1 MATVM
6 GTRVPV
12 CRWRVKMAWSPQ
24 LDCRTAGGRA
34 SGERRDPVLL
44 YVNTQKNMAGK
55 GLNAK
60 RNARAK
66 PNDERQ
72 RSELCQRSCF
82 AHSQLSIERND
93 PKQTRLVRGSIA
105 HARGECGQGGV
116 STGHGLTGAML
127 RPILEHELA
136 LETFHEALMVAIE
149 DQPPTP
155 WQLCARL
162 LAFRQR

>member
-60 RNARAK
+60 RNARNRTTNVNVQSCA
-66 PNDERQ
+66 NGAV
-72 RSELCQRSCF
+72 SHTANCQSN
-82 AHSQLSIERND
+82 AMIRN
-93 PKQTRLVRGSIA
+93 K
-105 HARGECGQGGV
+105 HA
-116 STGHGLTGAML
+116 
-127 RPILEHELA
+127 
-136 LETFHEALMVAIE
+136 
-149 DQPPTP
+149 
-155 WQLCARL
+155 W
-162 LAFRQR
+162 